1 MAPYKTST
9 HPPLYLFRSSKISNT
24 GIVQRNYLLEGADFI
39 QNFKKKRLDFCTG
52 YTDSRLL
59 QLADIMLK

>member
-39 QNFKKKRLDFCTG
+39 QNFKKKRLDFCTV
-52 YTDSRLL
+52 LL
-59 QLADIMLK
+59 IQG

>member
-9 HPPLYLFRSSKISNT
+9 HPPLYLFRSSKISNN

-39 QNFKKKRLDFCTG
+39 QNFKKKRLDFCTV
-52 YTDSRLL
+52 LL
-59 QLADIMLK
+59 IQG